1 MINYT
6 FTKDDVQFVEKA
18 IEVKNKGWYMD
29 GAQLTQV
36 YNRVLHK
43 NANVTN
49 CGSCIRQR
57 ICELETALN
66 HFKRLGELSGF
77 TDVYDYINEVEAINN
92 ELSDGVKG
100 KDSVS
105 SVEPTVMKEEASDA
119 VIVQSPQENKPVI
132 KRAGRPKKK

>member
-6 FTKDDVQFVEKA
+6 FTNDDIQFIEKA
-18 IEVKNKGWYMD
+18 IEVKNKGWYID
-29 GAQLTQV
+29 GGQITEV
-36 YNRVLHK
+36 YNRVLNK
-43 NANVTN
+43 RANPTS

-66 HFKRLGELSGF
+66 AFKKKM
-77 TDVYDYINEVEAINN
+77 ANN
-92 ELSDGVKG
+92 ELRDGVKG

-105 SVEPTVMKEEASDA
+105 SDEPTVMKEETSDA
-119 VIVQSPQENKPVI
+119 VIVQTPQENKPVI

>member
-6 FTKDDVQFVEKA
+6 FTNEDVQFVEKA

-66 HFKRLGELSGF
+66 HFKQKMAN
-77 TDVYDYINEVEAINN
+77 DAISSPS
-92 ELSDGVKG
+92 E
-100 KDSVS
+100 
-105 SVEPTVMKEEASDA
+105 SVEEVKPTTIKEDKNKA
-119 VIVQSPQENKPVI
+119 V
-132 KRAGRPKKK
+132 RKKK

>member
-6 FTKDDVQFVEKA
+6 FTTDDIQFIEKA
-18 IEVKNKGWYMD
+18 IEIKNKGWYID
-29 GAQLTQV
+29 GGQLTEV
-36 YNRVLHK
+36 YNRVLNK
-43 NANVTN
+43 RANPTS

-66 HFKRLGELSGF
+66 SFKKKMA
-77 TDVYDYINEVEAINN
+77 N
-92 ELSDGVKG
+92 SDGVVA

-105 SVEPTVMKEEASDA
+105 DSELTTMKEEAENA
-119 VIVQSPQENKPVI
+119 VIVQTPQENKPVI

>member
-6 FTKDDVQFVEKA
+6 FTNDDVQFVERA

-66 HFKRLGELSGF
+66 HFKQKMA
-77 TDVYDYINEVEAINN
+77 NEAISSPS
-92 ELSDGVKG
+92 E
-100 KDSVS
+100 SVS
-105 SVEPTVMKEEASDA
+105 HTEVDSTPHKENKELTEAEIMKERMAK
-119 VIVQSPQENKPVI
+119 V
-132 KRAGRPKKK
+132 RAARKDKK

>member
-6 FTKDDVQFVEKA
+6 FTNEDVQFVEKA

-66 HFKRLGELSGF
+66 HFKQKMA
-77 TDVYDYINEVEAINN
+77 NETIQSQLDGSN
-92 ELSDGVKG
+92 ETLQTIS
-100 KDSVS
+100 SPS
-105 SVEPTVMKEEASDA
+105 ESVEEQEPTTIKEDKNKA
-119 VIVQSPQENKPVI
+119 V
-132 KRAGRPKKK
+132 RKKK

>member
-6 FTKDDVQFVEKA
+6 FTSEDVQFVEKA

-36 YNRVLHK
+36 YNRVLNK

-66 HFKRLGELSGF
+66 HFKQKMA
-77 TDVYDYINEVEAINN
+77 NEAISSPS
-92 ELSDGVKG
+92 E
-100 KDSVS
+100 SVS
-105 SVEPTVMKEEASDA
+105 EQEPTVTKEDK
-119 VIVQSPQENKPVI
+119 NKRL
-132 KRAGRPKKK
+132 KSKK

>member
-6 FTKDDVQFVEKA
+6 FTNEDVQFVEKA

-66 HFKRLGELSGF
+66 HFKQKMA
-77 TDVYDYINEVEAINN
+77 NETISSPSESI
-92 ELSDGVKG
+92 EEVK
-100 KDSVS
+100 
-105 SVEPTVMKEEASDA
+105 PTVIKEDKNKA
-119 VIVQSPQENKPVI
+119 V
-132 KRAGRPKKK
+132 RKKK